1 MNRMTQH
8 FFLVQHETRQA
19 IIYKNTKMQKRI
31 NQRATLP
38 MTTQDANADT
48 SRRVGE
54 RRQRRRSSDI
64 RRRLKWVGL
73 LFVLAST
80 VAVLHRMLGSRFTVV
95 ETYSSALLDENADPL
110 DQFPSVQYALQNS
123 KIVLLYFAASWCPMS
138 TPVTKMIDEKLGD
151 LLLPPQNGDNSAPE
165 EVHDLS
171 LVFISSDR
179 NDAEMQ
185 QYIRRNWMAVPFDSK
200 DRNNIKRHFETCAK
214 KEMSALKIARKREIP
229 TLIVLAGHSRQVL
242 TYAGVDELREKG
254 EHAVDH
260 WMQLLRMSD
269 AMKSKY
275 S

>member
-1 MNRMTQH
+1 MTQYSSNKN
-8 FFLVQHETRQA
+8 ETQ
-19 IIYKNTKMQKRI
+19 MQKRI

-38 MTTQDANADT
+38 MTAQDASAAT

-54 RRQRRRSSDI
+54 RRQRRRSSDA
-64 RRRLKWVGL
+64 RRRLKWIGL
-73 LFVLAST
+73 LFALALT
-80 VAVLHRMLGSRFTVV
+80 VAVLHRMLSSRTAVV
-95 ETYSSALLDENADPL
+95 ETYSSALLYENAQPL
-110 DQFPSVQYALQNS
+110 DQFSSLQYALQNS

-151 LLLPPQNGDNSAPE
+151 LLLPPPNGDSSALE
-165 EVHDLS
+165 QFHDLS
-171 LVFISSDR
+171 LVFVSSDR

-185 QYIRRNWMAVPFDSK
+185 QYIRRNWMTVPFDSP

-254 EHAVDH
+254 EQVVDH
-260 WMQLLRMSD
+260 WMQLLKMSD